1 MKKLLTKFRQMN
13 LFEIILFK
21 LAIFS
26 VGVLL
31 GNSLSPVLT
40 NSLYI
45 FLIFAVIGSAYFVS
59 YFFINDSPKQI
70 SVSKATKKPL
80 NKKSH

>member
-1 MKKLLTKFRQMN
+1 MKKLLNKFRQMN
-13 LFEIILFK
+13 LFEIVLFK

-40 NSLYI
+40 NSLYL
-45 FLIFAVIGSAYFVS
+45 FLVFAVIGTAYFIS
-59 YFFINDSPKQI
+59 YFFISD
-70 SVSKATKKPL
+70 ATKTHSPAKPA
-80 NKKSH
+80 KKSPSKKNR